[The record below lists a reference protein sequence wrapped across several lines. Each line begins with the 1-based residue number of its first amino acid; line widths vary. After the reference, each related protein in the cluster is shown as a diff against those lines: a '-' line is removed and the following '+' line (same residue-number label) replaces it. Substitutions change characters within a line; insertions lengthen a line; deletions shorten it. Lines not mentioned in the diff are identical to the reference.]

1 MRSGDGA
8 CPRATRGQ
16 ATGVDQLG
24 SAISHQTTF
33 GDHRRQ
39 RLAAHL
45 HGLGPRAVLEAL
57 KELERGASLDDVLA
71 DYGRLDAQLVRAL
84 GADRMPPMPLLL
96 IAGGQA

>member
-1 MRSGDGA
+1 
-8 CPRATRGQ
+8 
-16 ATGVDQLG
+16 
-24 SAISHQTTF
+24 
-33 GDHRRQ
+33 
-39 RLAAHL
+39 
-45 HGLGPRAVLEAL
+45 VLEAL